1 MNLLVLIGIATIIGL
16 ILFGSLVWYL
26 YMKARFKTVPSNEAL
41 IITGPNIGNPKTE
54 SNVYQDDEGRHMRV
68 VRGGGYRMK
77 MFQSSTRISLKSFQ
91 LEIKTPVVWTKA
103 GVGIEAEAV
112 ATVKV
117 ADQLQGIV
125 KYAEQF
131 LGKSKDEVSE
141 EISQVLNTNLR
152 AILSKMTVE
161 EINSDREAFNNK
173 VTEVAQEQ
181 LNNMGFT
188 ITSLGLSD
196 ISDNEGYLENL
207 GKPEIAKI
215 KKKADIAE
223 SDASRETEMKIA
235 ENTELTEKE
244 KISRQ
249 MNVADSRR
257 EKDLKE
263 QAILS
268 ETNKAQAQ
276 AEASGQLEKESRALE
291 IKEKQLNVQRSE
303 KENELHL
310 IQMERENDVHIQR
323 QKDDVRRQQSETD
336 AAIKIKQAEAAYEA
350 RLKEGKAEAEVIREQ
365 EKAKADGLR
374 ERANAL
380 AENKDVML
388 AELMIKT
395 MPEFARALAEPLS
408 NVENIRILD
417 GGNGE
422 GINSL
427 SNGIIAQM
435 ANAEEGLNQMTGF
448 NLTKMLENVSN
459 QKKTY
464 AFEQNDKTNGKTHED
479 TSLEQSEMM
488 NDGVAIEDDPN
499 QIKDKRNDDN
509 SQTPEK

>member
-1 MNLLVLIGIATIIGL
+1 
-16 ILFGSLVWYL
+16 
-26 YMKARFKTVPSNEAL
+26 
-41 IITGPNIGNPKTE
+41 
-54 SNVYQDDEGRHMRV
+54 
-68 VRGGGYRMK
+68 
-77 MFQSSTRISLKSFQ
+77 
-91 LEIKTPVVWTKA
+91 
-103 GVGIEAEAV
+103 
-112 ATVKV
+112 
-117 ADQLQGIV
+117 
-125 KYAEQF
+125 
-131 LGKSKDEVSE
+131 
-141 EISQVLNTNLR
+141 
-152 AILSKMTVE
+152 
-161 EINSDREAFNNK
+161 
-173 VTEVAQEQ
+173 
-181 LNNMGFT
+181 
-188 ITSLGLSD
+188 
-196 ISDNEGYLENL
+196 
-207 GKPEIAKI
+207 
-215 KKKADIAE
+215 
-223 SDASRETEMKIA
+223 
-235 ENTELTEKE
+235 
-244 KISRQ
+244 
-249 MNVADSRR
+249 
-257 EKDLKE
+257 
-263 QAILS
+263 
-268 ETNKAQAQ
+268 
-276 AEASGQLEKESRALE
+276 
-291 IKEKQLNVQRSE
+291 
-303 KENELHL
+303 
-310 IQMERENDVHIQR
+310 MERENDVHIQR

-464 AFEQNDKTNGKTHED
+464 AFEQNEKTNED

>member
-1 MNLLVLIGIATIIGL
+1 
-16 ILFGSLVWYL
+16 
-26 YMKARFKTVPSNEAL
+26 
-41 IITGPNIGNPKTE
+41 
-54 SNVYQDDEGRHMRV
+54 
-68 VRGGGYRMK
+68 
-77 MFQSSTRISLKSFQ
+77 
-91 LEIKTPVVWTKA
+91 
-103 GVGIEAEAV
+103 
-112 ATVKV
+112 
-117 ADQLQGIV
+117 
-125 KYAEQF
+125 
-131 LGKSKDEVSE
+131 
-141 EISQVLNTNLR
+141 
-152 AILSKMTVE
+152 MTVE

-181 LNNMGFT
+181 LNNMGFS

-223 SDASRETEMKIA
+223 SDALRETEMKVA

-263 QAILS
+263 QSILS

-291 IKEKQLNVQRSE
+291 IKEKQLNVERTE

-310 IQMERENDVHIQR
+310 IQMERENDVRIQR

-336 AAIKIKQAEAAYEA
+336 AAIKIKQAEASYEA
-350 RLKEGKAEAEVIREQ
+350 RIKEGKAEAEVIREQ

-395 MPEFARALAEPLS
+395 LPEFAKAIAEPLS

-427 SNGIIAQM
+427 SNGIISQM

-448 NLTKMLENVSN
+448 NLTQMLENVSN

-464 AFEQNDKTNGKTHED
+464 AFEQNASSDEEVEVPIENDAPHDED
-479 TSLEQSEMM
+479 ISE
-488 NDGVAIEDDPN
+488 D
-499 QIKDKRNDDN
+499 
-509 SQTPEK
+509 EK